1 MQKTLKS
8 FHDSLKGLKSVLK
21 EERNFKIEIL
31 AAAVVL
37 LVVLYFHFQIYEM
50 IPILIC
56 IFLVLSAEIINTVVE
71 DVCDKIEP
79 QHDRIIGKIKDMMAA
94 YVLVTVLGSV
104 VVGVLVFYSHFYY
117 QIFVS

>member
-1 MQKTLKS
+1 MLATKS
-8 FHDSLKGLKSVLK
+8 KLSVL
-21 EERNFKIEIL
+21 FKNL
-31 AAAVVL
+31 STLGFLRMAACSPKVF